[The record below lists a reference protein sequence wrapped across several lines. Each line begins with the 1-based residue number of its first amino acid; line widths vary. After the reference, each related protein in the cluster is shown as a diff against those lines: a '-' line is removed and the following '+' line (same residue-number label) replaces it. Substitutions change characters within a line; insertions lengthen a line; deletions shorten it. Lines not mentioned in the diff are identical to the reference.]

1 MAAQGSDDTNHACGD
16 AVLDEGLNIDAASD
30 EFRVAGLHARLIRG
44 KMAVEYLAESLRDDR
59 RILRMGEIGRKVNS
73 SAPSAE

>member
-1 MAAQGSDDTNHACGD
+1 MVAQGSDDTNHAHGY
-16 AVLDEGLNIDAASD
+16 AILDDRLDIDAAPD
-30 EFRVAGLHARLIRG
+30 EFRIAGLHACLIGG